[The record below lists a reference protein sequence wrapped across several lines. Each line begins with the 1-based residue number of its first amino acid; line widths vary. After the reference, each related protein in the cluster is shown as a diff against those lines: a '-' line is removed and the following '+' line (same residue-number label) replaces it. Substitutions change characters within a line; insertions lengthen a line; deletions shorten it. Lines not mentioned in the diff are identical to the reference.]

1 MDTIINFFRNYVAWL
16 TLPEF
21 TITDI
26 LEIIIIAYAFY
37 HIILWIKDTRAWIL
51 LRGMLLLGFIF
62 LMAVLL
68 EMDVVLWIFQNAMVV
83 GIVALVVIFQPELRG
98 ALEQLGRKN
107 VFANLASFDNQ
118 KAKNER
124 FTEKSIQSVVKA
136 VYDMAKVK
144 TGALLVVERD
154 IQCREY
160 ERTGIPIDSEI
171 SSQLIVNIFEHNTP
185 LHDGAVLLRNNRIVA
200 ATCYLPLS
208 NNLSV
213 SKELGTRHR
222 AGLGI
227 SEVSDSMTIIV
238 SEETGF
244 VSLAYEGKLYRKID
258 ADTLRLKLSQTSKR
272 GSDDKKKW
280 WKERRGKRNAQ
291 GTGAIGGKNE
301 KQDNE

>member
-1 MDTIINFFRNYVAWL
+1 MDAIISFFKNYVVWL
-16 TLPEF
+16 TIPEF

-37 HIILWIKDTRAWIL
+37 HIILWIKDTRAWMLLKGMIL
-51 LRGMLLLGFIF
+51 LAIIF
-62 LMAVLL
+62 LVAVVL
-68 EMDVVLWIFQNAMVV
+68 EMNVVLWVFQNAMVV
-83 GIVALVVIFQPELRG
+83 GIMALVVIFQPELRN

-107 VFANLASFDNQ
+107 FLGSLTFDNQ
-118 KAKNER
+118 KGKNER
-124 FTEKSIQSVVKA
+124 YTEKSIQAMIRA

-144 TGALLVVERD
+144 TGALIVVERE

-160 ERTGIPIDSEI
+160 ERTGIPIDAEI

-185 LHDGAVLLRNNRIVA
+185 LHDGAVLVRDNRIVA

-208 NNLSV
+208 NNLEV

-227 SEVSDSMTIIV
+227 SEVSDSLTIIV

-244 VSLAYEGKLYRKID
+244 VSLACDGRLYRKID
-258 ADTLRLKLSQTSKR
+258 ADTLQLKLEEIAKR
-272 GSDDKKKW
+272 IPEEKKRMW
-280 WKERRGKRNAQ
+280 WK
-291 GTGAIGGKNE
+291 GGWKKNE
-301 KQDNE
+301 K